1 MHCDVIRL
9 VALDLVSRFIF
20 GCMNLVAFKLNLGR
34 YYIGNRAADMTGLR
48 IPTDVIANREVLHKS
63 LSLLTDLSFQDTG
76 MHPHTWQVRNTDHSA
91 HGF

>member
-20 GCMNLVAFKLNLGR
+20 GCMNLVAFELNLGR

-48 IPTDVIANREVLHKS
+48 IPTDVIANR
-63 LSLLTDLSFQDTG
+63 
-76 MHPHTWQVRNTDHSA
+76 
-91 HGF
+91 